1 MKNATKDGVP
11 KKIPYFDF
19 GDYCKAREKYPE
31 YFEWLNY
38 PDKYVEQMLKQQ
50 PSNILIGLDEFLKYQ
65 DQVNNS
71 FATIMAHLKA
81 NFPEI

>member
-38 PDKYVEQMLKQQ
+38 PDKYVEQMLK
-50 PSNILIGLDEFLKYQ
+50 
-65 DQVNNS
+65 
-71 FATIMAHLKA
+71 
-81 NFPEI
+81 